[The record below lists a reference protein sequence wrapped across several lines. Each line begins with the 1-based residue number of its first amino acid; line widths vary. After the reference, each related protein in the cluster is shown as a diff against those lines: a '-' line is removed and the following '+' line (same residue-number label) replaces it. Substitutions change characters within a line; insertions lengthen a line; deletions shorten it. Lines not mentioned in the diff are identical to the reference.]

1 MTRSSD
7 EALDEAQLA
16 LGTKCERLL
25 SSKAWH
31 KAHTHTLKGLLQRL
45 QMLKAAGL
53 PAMRL
58 VPNSKLETLGRIPR
72 SHEGHQVDAIEAVTR
87 CGADAE
93 KWPLAV
99 LLLCA
104 AAHSNPPTTCSYQH
118 RSHPAL
124 LAARSQ
130 LLAPLEAA
138 QLVRDAA
145 EGLAVERSGAAAG
158 DGRGP
163 PVWRPRRRGAL
174 EGARTDRVRRVVQAQ
189 GDSKRCCH
197 D

>member
-25 SSKAWH
+25 SSKAWN
-31 KAHTHTLKGLLQRL
+31 KAHTRTQTGLLRRL
-45 QMLKAAGL
+45 QMLRAAGL

-58 VPNSKLETLGRIPR
+58 VSNSKLKALGRIPR
-72 SHEGHQVDAIEAVTR
+72 SHEGHQVDAIEAVTK
-87 CGADAE
+87 CGADVNND
-93 KWPLAV
+93 PLAV

-104 AAHSNPPTTCSYQH
+104 AAHSNQFTTCPHHH
-118 RSHPAL
+118 RSSSPSL

-145 EGLAVERSGAAAG
+145 EGRAVERPGAAAG

-163 PVWRPRRRGAL
+163 HVWRPRRRGAL
-174 EGARTDRVRRVVQAQ
+174 EGARADRVRRVVQAQ
-189 GDSKRCCH
+189 GDGR
-197 D
+197 

>member
-31 KAHTHTLKGLLQRL
+31 KAHTETQKGLLLRL

-58 VPNSKLETLGRIPR
+58 VSNSKLKALGRIPR
-72 SHEGHQVDAIEAVTR
+72 SHEGHQVDAIEAVTK
-87 CGADAE
+87 CGAQIGLNM
-93 KWPLAV
+93 PLAI

-104 AAHSNPPTTCSYQH
+104 AAHSNPPTTTCPFCSPLIKP
-118 RSHPAL
+118 SL

-145 EGLAVERSGAAAG
+145 EGRAVERPGAAAG

-163 PVWRPRRRGAL
+163 HVWRPRRRGAL
-174 EGARTDRVRRVVQAQ
+174 EGARADRVRRVVQAQ
-189 GDSKRCCH
+189 GE
-197 D
+197 

>member
-25 SSKAWH
+25 STAAWH
-31 KAHTHTLKGLLQRL
+31 KAHTTTQKGLLLRL

-58 VPNSKLETLGRIPR
+58 VSNSKLKALGRIPR

-87 CGADAE
+87 CGADAVNNM
-93 KWPLAV
+93 PLAV

-145 EGLAVERSGAAAG
+145 EGRAVERPGAAAG

-163 PVWRPRRRGAL
+163 HVWGPRRRGAL
-174 EGARTDRVRRVVQAQ
+174 EGACADRVRRVVQAQ
-189 GDSKRCCH
+189 GDCKSSE
-197 D
+197 